1 MARAP
6 ILQLTDISLTFGGN
20 PVFDGLNMTIQPGD
34 RRLPDMLR
42 KASEA
47 DARDAARRA
56 QADKPGDAPD
66 AKNSGENMGK

>member
-1 MARAP
+1 MYLAIALALVL
-6 ILQLTDISLTFGGN
+6 IILTF
-20 PVFDGLNMTIQPGD
+20 
-34 RRLPDMLR
+34 LPDVLR

-66 AKNSGENMGK
+66 AKNSGENMEK